1 VAFHFDAHDL
11 AAPRG
16 LGRPLADSNS
26 NAHVA
31 DSLASCAAG
40 GFTSV
45 ARCAQR
51 SASAAF
57 AIDAHRGAGALAPE
71 WITLIPAANFKGFD
85 GRGPYRL
92 DQPAHVV
99 AATEEMI
106 AKHMTAGLPLD
117 FDHAT
122 DFAAP
127 EGRQAPAARW
137 IKQVRAVNGAIQGRI
152 EWTPK
157 GKHAVEAHEYRYVSP
172 VFEYDD
178 EGRVV
183 RLLRAALTNNPNLNL
198 PAIASAESARRAAA
212 ERPHPGPLPGRG
224 NGEERGD
231 NPAKRRPSS
240 AAWKGE
246 KMHFSAD
253 EIRLIAVMAKK
264 GQPLHETVKSLMEA
278 LPGVHPHKILDM
290 AKLAMSPDAADGDA
304 HDTDAAADA
313 DDGYDAESTENP
325 FDGETAEAMTARQAD
340 ELARCATDEERAQCT
355 ARHTEE
361 QRVFERRQA
370 ESASAHHRAGAAT
383 AEPHGKVKKTMTK
396 QELDAAVAKHPMVL
410 SLNRAL
416 NDMRGERS
424 KEKAERMVDD
434 AIASGKLIPA
444 QREWAVTYCTAYLT
458 GFQKFIGAQPALSLD
473 DKGSPIGRQPP
484 RASGDALTPAELAI
498 CAQTRCTPQEYLKRK
513 QYLAARITGVAAQ
526 AAMLRIEVGSAA

>member
-1 VAFHFDAHDL
+1 MALFHFDADDT

-16 LGRPLADSNS
+16 LGRPLADS
-26 NAHVA
+26 
-31 DSLASCAAG
+31 L
-40 GFTSV
+40 
-45 ARCAQR
+45 ARCAVDG
-51 SASAAF
+51 SADPAREIGTFAF
-57 AIDAHRGAGALAPE
+57 AIEAHRGAGASAPE

-92 DQPAHVV
+92 DKPGHVV

-127 EGRQAPAARW
+127 EGRQAPAAGW

-157 GKHAVEAHEYRYVSP
+157 GKDAVEAHEYRYVSP

-178 EGRVV
+178 EGSVV

-198 PAIASAESARRAAA
+198 PAIAAA
-212 ERPHPGPLPGRG
+212 ERPHPG
-224 NGEERGD
+224 EERGGD
-231 NPAKRRPSS
+231 NG
-240 AAWKGE
+240 AARKGE
-246 KMHFSAD
+246 QMRFSAD

-264 GQPLHETVKSLMEA
+264 GKPLHETVKSLMEA

-290 AKLAMSPDAADGDA
+290 AKLAVSPEAPYGDGDA
-304 HDTDAAADA
+304 HDTDAARETDP
-313 DDGYDAESTENP
+313 DDGYDAESAQNP
-325 FDGETAEAMTARQAD
+325 YDGETAEAMAARHAD
-340 ELARCATDEERAQCT
+340 DLARCATDEERAQCT

-361 QRVFERRQA
+361 KRAFEQRRA
-370 ESASAHHRAGAAT
+370 EGAGAHRAGAAT
-383 AEPHGKVKKTMTK
+383 TEPHGKVKTMTK

-434 AIASGKLIPA
+434 AIAAGKLIPA
-444 QREWAVTYCTAYLT
+444 QREWAVTYCTADLT

-473 DKGSPIGRQPP
+473 DKGSPIGVRQPP
-484 RASGDALTPAELAI
+484 ASGDALTPAELAI
-498 CAQTRCTPQEYLKRK
+498 CAQTRCSPQEYLKRK
-513 QYLAARITGVAAQ
+513 QYIAARITGVAAQ

>member
-1 VAFHFDAHDL
+1 VELFDFDALVAESKSD
-11 AAPRG
+11 
-16 LGRPLADSNS
+16 
-26 NAHVA
+26 AHVA
-31 DSLASCAAG
+31 DSLARCAADG
-40 GFTSV
+40 SASV
-45 ARCAQR
+45 ARSAFS

-57 AIDAHRGAGALAPE
+57 AIEAHRGVGTNPPE
-71 WITLIPAANFKGFD
+71 WITLIPASNFKGFD

-92 DQPAHVV
+92 DKPGQVV

-106 AKHMTAGLPLD
+106 AKHMTVGLPLD

-127 EGRQAPAARW
+127 EGRQAPAAGW
-137 IKQVRAVNGAIQGRI
+137 IKQVRAANGAIQGRI

-198 PAIASAESARRAAA
+198 PAIASAESARRSAA
-212 ERPHPGPLPGRG
+212 EPSRTDRSRDAGTLGGAQRSRAKESAMCAY
-224 NGEERGD
+224 NGDEDMR
-231 NPAKRRPSS
+231 
-240 AAWKGE
+240 
-246 KMHFSAD
+246 FSAD
-253 EIRLIAVMAKK
+253 EIRLIAVMAKNGK
-264 GQPLHETVKSLMEA
+264 PLHETVKRLMEA

-290 AKLAMSPDAADGDA
+290 AKLAVSPEDVGGDGDA
-304 HDTDAAADA
+304 HDTDADA
-313 DDGYDAESTENP
+313 DDGYDAESAENP
-325 FDGETAEAMTARQAD
+325 YNGETEEAMTARHAD
-340 ELARCATDEERAQCT
+340 ELARCASDEDRAQCS

-361 QRVFERRQA
+361 KRALVRRREGA
-370 ESASAHHRAGAAT
+370 GAHRASGAQRS
-383 AEPHGKVKKTMTK
+383 EVIKMTK
-396 QELDAAVAKHPMVL
+396 RELDAAVAQHPMVL
-410 SLNRAL
+410 SLNLAL

-434 AIASGKLIPA
+434 AIAAGKLIPA
-444 QREWAVTYCTAYLT
+444 QREWAVTYCTADLT

-473 DKGSPIGRQPP
+473 DKSGLIGVRQPP
-484 RASGDALTPAELAI
+484 ASGDAMTPAELAI

-513 QYLAARITGVAAQ
+513 QYIAARITGMAAQ
-526 AAMLRIEVGSAA
+526 AAMLRIEIGSAA

>member
-1 VAFHFDAHDL
+1 MAFRLFRSRSAQS
-11 AAPRG
+11 
-16 LGRPLADSNS
+16 PLNCGI
-26 NAHVA
+26 NAHAHVT
-31 DSLASCAAG
+31 DSLTRCAADG
-40 GFTSV
+40 SASV
-45 ARCAQR
+45 ARSAFS

-57 AIDAHRGAGALAPE
+57 AIETHRGAGAGAPE

-92 DQPAHVV
+92 DRPEHVV

-106 AKHMTAGLPLD
+106 ARHMTAGLPLD

-127 EGRQAPAARW
+127 EGRQAPAAGW

-157 GKHAVEAHEYRYVSP
+157 GRDAVEAHEYRYVSP

-198 PAIASAESARRAAA
+198 PAISSQIEPSRDVDDGAATSPRSVGQA
-212 ERPHPGPLPGRG
+212 PPHGKVQNMR
-224 NGEERGD
+224 
-231 NPAKRRPSS
+231 
-240 AAWKGE
+240 
-246 KMHFSAD
+246 FSAD

-264 GQPLHETVKSLMEA
+264 GKPLHETVKSLMEA
-278 LPGVHPHKILDM
+278 LPGVHPHRILDM
-290 AKLAMSPDAADGDA
+290 AKLAVSPEDADGDGDA

-313 DDGYDAESTENP
+313 NAYDVVES
-325 FDGETAEAMTARQAD
+325 
-340 ELARCATDEERAQCT
+340 ERADDF
-355 ARHTEE
+355 AKR
-361 QRVFERRQA
+361 
-370 ESASAHHRAGAAT
+370 
-383 AEPHGKVKKTMTK
+383 K
-396 QELDAAVAKHPMVL
+396 LDAAVAQHPMVL

-424 KEKAERMVDD
+424 KENAERMVDD
-434 AIASGKLIPA
+434 AIRAGKLIPA
-444 QREWAVTYCTAYLT
+444 QREWAVTYCTADLA

-473 DKGSPIGRQPP
+473 DKSSQIGVRQPP
-484 RASGDALTPAELAI
+484 PVSGDALTPSELAI
-498 CAQTRCTPQEYLKRK
+498 CAQTRCTPAEYMKRK
-513 QYLAARITGVAAQ
+513 AYIAARITGVAAQ
-526 AAMLRIEVGSAA
+526 AAMLRIEVGTAA

>member
-1 VAFHFDAHDL
+1 VAFREIGTF
-11 AAPRG
+11 
-16 LGRPLADSNS
+16 
-26 NAHVA
+26 
-31 DSLASCAAG
+31 
-40 GFTSV
+40 
-45 ARCAQR
+45 
-51 SASAAF
+51 AF
-57 AIDAHRGAGALAPE
+57 AIEAHRGAGANAPE

-92 DQPAHVV
+92 DQPGHVV

-106 AKHMTAGLPLD
+106 AEHMTAGLPLD

-127 EGRQAPAARW
+127 EGRQAPAAGW

-157 GKHAVEAHEYRYVSP
+157 GRDAVEAHEYRYVSP

-198 PAIASAESARRAAA
+198 PAIASAESARRSAAG
-212 ERPHPGPLPGRG
+212 RPHPNPLPGQGEGKG
-224 NGEERGD
+224 NGDEDMR
-231 NPAKRRPSS
+231 
-240 AAWKGE
+240 
-246 KMHFSAD
+246 FSAD

-264 GQPLHETVKSLMEA
+264 GKPLHETVKSLMEA

-290 AKLAMSPDAADGDA
+290 AKLAVSPDDADGDDDA
-304 HDTDAAADA
+304 HHTDAAADADA
-313 DDGYDAESTENP
+313 DDGYDAESAEDP
-325 FDGETAEAMTARQAD
+325 YDGETEEAMTARHAD
-340 ELARCATDEERAQCT
+340 ELARCATDEERAQCS
-355 ARHTEE
+355 ARHEE
-361 QRVFERRQA
+361 EKRAFDRRRA
-370 ESASAHHRAGAAT
+370 EASAHRQSQRAGAAT
-383 AEPHGKVKKTMTK
+383 AEPHGKVKTMTK
-396 QELDAAVAKHPMVL
+396 RELDAAVAQHPMVL

-434 AIASGKLIPA
+434 AIRVGKLIPA
-444 QREWAVTYCTAYLT
+444 QREWAVTYCTADVT

-473 DKGSPIGRQPP
+473 DKGSPMGVRQPP
-484 RASGDALTPAELAI
+484 PASGDALTPAELAI

-513 QYLAARITGVAAQ
+513 QYIAARITGVAAQ
-526 AAMLRIEVGSAA
+526 SMMLRIEIGAAA

>member
-1 VAFHFDAHDL
+1 MAFRLFRFRSAAHAFFTLPRGSDV
-11 AAPRG
+11 AAPIR
-16 LGRPLADSNS
+16 
-26 NAHVA
+26 
-31 DSLASCAAG
+31 AAQVSHAIG
-40 GFTSV
+40 TF
-45 ARCAQR
+45 
-51 SASAAF
+51 AF
-57 AIDAHRGAGALAPE
+57 AIEAYRGAGAIAPE

-92 DQPAHVV
+92 DQPDHVV

-127 EGRQAPAARW
+127 EGRQAPAAGW
-137 IKQVRAVNGAIQGRI
+137 IKQVRAVNGVIQGRI

-157 GKHAVEAHEYRYVSP
+157 GKDAVEAHEYRYVSP

-198 PAIASAESARRAAA
+198 PAIASVESARRAAA
-212 ERPHPGPLPGRG
+212 EFFTFPRGSDVAAPLPRPFTSD
-224 NGEERGD
+224 NGEERGT
-231 NPAKRRPSS
+231 AKRRANS
-240 AAWKGE
+240 AAPKGE
-246 KMHFSAD
+246 KMRLSAD

-264 GQPLHETVKSLMEA
+264 GKPLHETVKSLMEA

-290 AKLAMSPDAADGDA
+290 AKLAVSPEDPDNDGDVHA
-304 HDTDAAADA
+304 DDRDATADPDGEK
-313 DDGYDAESTENP
+313 DDGYDAESAENP
-325 FDGETAEAMTARQAD
+325 YDGETAEAMAARHVD

-361 QRVFERRQA
+361 QQAFERRR
-370 ESASAHHRAGAAT
+370 RAGAALRSEGQ
-383 AEPHGKVKKTMTK
+383 APPHGKVKTMTK
-396 QELDAAVAKHPMVL
+396 QELAAAVAKHPMVL

-434 AIASGKLIPA
+434 AIAAGKLIPA
-444 QREWAVTYCTAYLT
+444 QREWAVTYCTADLT

-473 DKGSPIGRQPP
+473 DKGSPMGVRQPP
-484 RASGDALTPAELAI
+484 PASGDALTPAELAI
-498 CAQTRCTPQEYLKRK
+498 CAQTRCTPQDYLKRK
-513 QYLAARITGVAAQ
+513 QYIAARITGVAAQ
-526 AAMLRIEVGSAA
+526 AAMLRIEIGSAA

>member
-1 VAFHFDAHDL
+1 VALFHFDAHV
-11 AAPRG
+11 
-16 LGRPLADSNS
+16 ADSHS
-26 NAHVA
+26 NAHAA
-31 DSLASCAAG
+31 DSLARCAAD
-40 GFTSV
+40 GFASV
-45 ARCAQR
+45 ARSAQR

-57 AIDAHRGAGALAPE
+57 AIEAHRGAGAIAPE

-92 DQPAHVV
+92 DQPSQVV

-127 EGRQAPAARW
+127 EGRQAPAAGW

-157 GKHAVEAHEYRYVSP
+157 GKDAVEAHEYRYVSP

-178 EGRVV
+178 EGSVV

-212 ERPHPGPLPGRG
+212 ERPHPGRGRG

-231 NPAKRRPSS
+231 DNPAKRRASS

-246 KMHFSAD
+246 KMRFTAD
-253 EIRLIAVMAKK
+253 EIRLIAAMAKRGK
-264 GQPLHETVKSLMEA
+264 PLHETVKSLMEA

-290 AKLAMSPDAADGDA
+290 AKLAVSPEDSDGDT
-304 HDTDAAADA
+304 HDTDADA
-313 DDGYDAESTENP
+313 DDGYDAESAENP
-325 FDGETAEAMTARQAD
+325 YHGETEEAMTARHAD
-340 ELARCATDEERAQCT
+340 ELARCATDEERAQCA

-361 QRVFERRQA
+361 RHVFDAHVADSLARCAADGSASAEQRQA
-370 ESASAHHRAGAAT
+370 ERSEAI
-383 AEPHGKVKKTMTK
+383 KMTK
-396 QELDAAVAKHPMVL
+396 QQLDAAVAKHPMVL

-424 KEKAERMVDD
+424 KEKAERIVDD
-434 AIASGKLIPA
+434 AIAAGKLIPA
-444 QREWAVTYCTAYLT
+444 QREWAVTYCTADLT

-473 DKGSPIGRQPP
+473 DKGSPIGVRQPP
-484 RASGDALTPAELAI
+484 PFAGDALTPAELAI
-498 CAQTRCTPQEYLKRK
+498 CAQTRCSPQEYLKRK
-513 QYLAARITGVAAQ
+513 QYIAARITGVAAQ
-526 AAMLRIEVGSAA
+526 AAMLRIEIGSAA